1 MAVTRLKRK
10 GLRNKARA
18 KQRKQD
24 IKDLTR
30 MPPILN
36 VDVDAI
42 KEEFAK
48 KSGKSA
54 SKPKADASQEDQ
66 ATAAKKDK
74 KAAPAKETASAKKE
88 DKKAEQPAGELDT
101 TAELREPAKGAIADA
116 KTAEKAID
124 NADDDQP
131 TVAPDVVTPE
141 AGTPDE
147 TPSEADKKD

>member
-24 IKDLTR
+24 IKNLTR

-54 SKPKADASQEDQ
+54 SKPKAEAPKEE
-66 ATAAKKDK
+66 
-74 KAAPAKETASAKKE
+74 KAAPAEKEEKAAKS
-88 DKKAEQPAGELDT
+88 DGDIDT
-101 TAELREPAKGAIADA
+101 TAELREPAKGSIADA

-124 NADDDQP
+124 NADEDQP
-131 TVAPDVVTPE
+131 TVAPDVVSPE
-141 AGTPDE
+141 AGAPDE
-147 TPSEADKKD
+147 TPSEADNKE